1 MQLPQLHRIY
11 LEDYLQQTNLNLTH
25 ALIALIACEPSE
37 AIVRAQALAQQH
49 TEPDD
54 PVLNF
59 IETVLVYKLPHLSRK
74 EIRTMLGLDTQLKQ
88 TRFYQEIAEE
98 ERQEGWQQ
106 GKIEGKAALLQQ
118 LLTKRFGPLSKQTQL
133 RLTSASLEQL
143 ELWAD
148 RILDAPTLS
157 SVLDEH

>member
-106 GKIEGKAALLQQ
+106 GKIEGKFEGKIEGEAALLQR

-143 ELWAD
+143 EL
-148 RILDAPTLS
+148 
-157 SVLDEH
+157 